1 MVQDTTSTWQDTKD
15 ALKKQFSSQ
24 LLIDSYWKAFTIQNM
39 FTLSIE
45 TENEAFTIAEGI
57 ADGQEIARILKEV
70 AIQLENGKE
79 FGTLKDV
86 NGNKVGNWSK

>member
-1 MVQDTTSTWQDTKD
+1 
-15 ALKKQFSSQ
+15 
-24 LLIDSYWKAFTIQNM
+24 M

-45 TENEAFTIAEGI
+45 TGNEAFTIAASDKFMGDQ

-79 FGTLKDV
+79 FGTIKDI
-86 NGNKVGNWSK
+86 NGNTIGNWSK

>member
-1 MVQDTTSTWQDTKD
+1 
-15 ALKKQFSSQ
+15 
-24 LLIDSYWKAFTIQNM
+24 M

-45 TENEAFTIAEGI
+45 TDNDAFTNGE
-57 ADGQEIARILKEV
+57 EIARILKEV

-79 FGTLKDV
+79 FGTLRDV

>member
-1 MVQDTTSTWQDTKD
+1 
-15 ALKKQFSSQ
+15 
-24 LLIDSYWKAFTIQNM
+24 M

-45 TENEAFTIAEGI
+45 TENEAFTIAASDKFMGDQ

-79 FGTLKDV
+79 FGTIKDI
-86 NGNKVGNWSK
+86 NGNTVGNWSK

>member
-1 MVQDTTSTWQDTKD
+1 
-15 ALKKQFSSQ
+15 
-24 LLIDSYWKAFTIQNM
+24 M

-45 TENEAFTIAEGI
+45 TENEAFTN
-57 ADGQEIARILKEV
+57 DGEEIARILKEV